1 MPVIM
6 RNTLNDMRYQG
17 MMALEGDWGRYIQF
31 MMCFPVFLLQKVE
44 TMTQSINA
52 LRAYTKPYFSTSTCA
67 KENLSVM

>member
-17 MMALEGDWGRYIQF
+17 MMAPEGAWGRSIQF

-44 TMTQSINA
+44 TMTQSRNA
-52 LRAYTKPYFSTSTCA
+52 LRAYAKPYVFNFNMC
-67 KENLSVM
+67 